1 MLFQLASVPLS
12 PRTVECRSGECQQR
26 IFYSKQKWAQ
36 LLFFGNDLLVCF
48 DRTSGRTVLQMKHL
62 TGRKKEE
69 FMEKSFM
76 IPLSELKS
84 MGSCMKLNTEYRV
97 LGPEISLTSV
107 QRIKKAFSRTIKED
121 FWLKNFVSVRLS
133 TESFSYCLLSNRGS
147 FLPLV

>member
-62 TGRKKEE
+62 IERKREE
-69 FMEKSFM
+69 FMKKSFM
-76 IPLSELKS
+76 IIIIRIKKYGELHETKH
-84 MGSCMKLNTEYRV
+84 GITNAETNFQV
-97 LGPEISLTSV
+97 LGLEIFLTSV
-107 QRIKKAFSRTIKED
+107 QKIKKAFFGTIKED
-121 FWLKNFVSVRLS
+121 LWLKN
-133 TESFSYCLLSNRGS
+133 
-147 FLPLV
+147 LV